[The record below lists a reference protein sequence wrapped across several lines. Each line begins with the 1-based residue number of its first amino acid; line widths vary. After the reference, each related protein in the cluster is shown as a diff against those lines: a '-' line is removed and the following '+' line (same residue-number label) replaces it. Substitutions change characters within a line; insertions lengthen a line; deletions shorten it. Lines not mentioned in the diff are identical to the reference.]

1 MNEQKAEIMNE
12 VSETL
17 VKNCTLYFQM
27 FGDVPVK
34 ANEIHYCNSVIKN
47 SDDWMAEVA
56 LTHVFERC
64 DVALPDSLRC
74 PDVFDALFL
83 ALH

>member
-47 SDDWMAEVA
+47 SDD
-56 LTHVFERC
+56 
-64 DVALPDSLRC
+64 
-74 PDVFDALFL
+74 
-83 ALH
+83 